1 MIHEAVLLAGGM
13 GTRLQRV
20 LPDLPKPMAPINGK
34 PFIEYIMDYLITFNI
49 RKFILSVGYKHEA
62 FSSHFSN
69 NYKGVPVIFSVEE
82 TPLGTGGGIH
92 KAIALAEGYNILVLN
107 ADTMFK
113 LDIFSMYSLHQSV
126 SADITMGLRK
136 MEEISRY
143 GSVETDSNSRV
154 TGFYEKDSKKGYGTI
169 NGGVYIF
176 KKDIFEKRKMPE
188 KFSLEKDFLEPFYPS
203 TKIYGYSSDAY
214 FIDIGIPKDYEKA
227 QHELT

>member
-49 RKFILSVGYKHEA
+49 RKFILSVGYKQEA
-62 FSSHFSN
+62 FSTHFNN
-69 NYKGVPVIFSVEE
+69 NYKGIPVVFSVEE
-82 TPLGTGGGIH
+82 SQLGTGGGIR
-92 KAIALAEGYNILVLN
+92 KALALAEGPNILVLN

-113 LDIFSMYSLHQSV
+113 LDIFSMYSLHQNV

-136 MEEISRY
+136 MDDISRY
-143 GSVETDSNSRV
+143 GSVEIDKNSNV
-154 TGFYEKDSKKGYGTI
+154 CGFLEKGNNKGCGTI

-176 KKDIFEKRKMPE
+176 KKDIFEKIKMPE
-188 KFSLEKDFLEPFYPS
+188 IFSLEKDFLEPFYPS
-203 TKIYGYSSDAY
+203 IKIYGYSSNAY
-214 FIDIGIPKDYEKA
+214 FIDIGIPTDYEKA
-227 QHELT
+227 KHELT